1 MKTKR
6 PAMGRGLSALLDSS
20 EVGSQK
26 SEVRSHAA
34 DVETLHATSLH
45 FSMIPLERIS
55 ANPFQP
61 RTVFE
66 EQALQELVESIKKQG
81 IIQPIT
87 VRMVGGDRFQLIT
100 GGRRY
105 KASVLAELTEI
116 PAYIRV
122 ADDTQMLEMALVEN
136 IQREDLDPIEIAISF
151 QRLIEE
157 CSLTHDALSKNV
169 GKNRTTITNY
179 LRLLKLP
186 AEIQIALRNN
196 KISMGH
202 ARALISISDSASQ
215 LRLFKDILKR
225 DLSVRKVENF
235 VRDIGKVK
243 VETRHALT
251 LQDIKTGDDELAGN
265 LSSALNTKVD
275 IKRKNNVRGSIN
287 IHFNSDEELNRII
300 DTLVARNR

>member
-1 MKTKR
+1 
-6 PAMGRGLSALLDSS
+6 MGRGLNALLDSAETGDVRHERESNNDLSSKYS
-20 EVGSQK
+20 ELS
-26 SEVRSHAA
+26 
-34 DVETLHATSLH
+34 TH

-66 EQALQELVESIKKQG
+66 EQALQDLVESIRKQG

-87 VRMVGGDRFQLIT
+87 VRLVGGDRYQLIT

-136 IQREDLDPIEIAISF
+136 IQREELDPIEIAISF

-157 CSLTHDALSKNV
+157 CSLTHDALSHNV

-186 AEIQIALRNN
+186 AEIQIALRSN

-215 LRLFKDILKR
+215 LKVFMDILKH
-225 DLSVRKVENF
+225 DLSVRKVETI
-235 VRDIGKVK
+235 VRDLGKVK
-243 VETRHALT
+243 ITMPKANAVIRY
-251 LQDIKTGDDELAGN
+251 DEIAEN
-265 LSSALNTKVD
+265 LSTVLNTKVD
-275 IKRKNNVRGSIN
+275 LKRNNKGKGSIS
-287 IHFNSDEELNRII
+287 ITFSSEDELNRII
-300 DTLVARNR
+300 VKLVTSNQ

>member
-1 MKTKR
+1 
-6 PAMGRGLSALLDSS
+6 
-20 EVGSQK
+20 
-26 SEVRSHAA
+26 
-34 DVETLHATSLH
+34 
-45 FSMIPLERIS
+45 MIPLERIS

-87 VRMVGGDRFQLIT
+87 VRKVGGDRFQLIT

-105 KASVLAELTEI
+105 KASVLAELNEI

-157 CSLTHDALSKNV
+157 CSLTHDALSQNV

-202 ARALISISDSASQ
+202 ARALISISDSVSQ
-215 LRLFKDILKR
+215 LRLFRDIIKH
-225 DLSVRKVENF
+225 DLSVRKVE
-235 VRDIGKVK
+235 KVVSEFRVLSSELK
-243 VETRHALT
+243 TKHKTRNTKHES
-251 LQDIKTGDDELAGN
+251 GDDILIQN
-265 LSSALNTKVD
+265 LNSILNTKVD
-275 IKRKNNVRGSIN
+275 IKRNNNGRGSIT
-287 IHFNSDEELNRII
+287 ISFMSDEELNRII
-300 DTLVARNR
+300 KILASS